1 MADEPDIFSV
11 PNEINVQTFAA
22 MAKAVGL
29 GSTVVVQSVA
39 GQTGDLSAE
48 SLAVVHTSDLSRMLR
63 KYLGKVGA
71 GAGGFVLPKYIRA
84 PDVLNI
90 VGAGADEFVLPKVLK
105 PSRSHPREDFQ
116 LLVFDSSRG
125 TVDTVPGADV
135 GDFETRI
142 LDVLR
147 TILPESEATKATA
160 RDLLRNKAVA
170 GLVKLIDQADE
181 QTALEALSAPDDLSA
196 LIWFL
201 ASPGVTSILT
211 QSTQP
216 LAASLMR
223 GVERRRQ
230 LLAMEEGTASG
241 QEFAEALGISRQ
253 AVDKRR
259 RAGDLLAVPN
269 GSGDWRYPWWQLQE
283 GKVLPNFE
291 KVMTALGELSPWARM
306 DFLLS
311 PDERL
316 GGRRPLDALRK
327 GEIDA
332 VLQSA
337 RAEGEQGAL

>member
-1 MADEPDIFSV
+1 MADEPDIFSM
-11 PNEINVQTFAA
+11 PTDINVQTFAA
-22 MAKAVGL
+22 MTKAVGL
-29 GSTVVVQSVA
+29 GSAVVIQGVA

-48 SLAVVHTSDLSRMLR
+48 SLAIVHTSDLSRMLG
-63 KYLGKVGA
+63 KYLS
-71 GAGGFVLPKYIRA
+71 
-84 PDVLNI
+84 N
-90 VGAGADEFVLPKVLK
+90 VGAGADEFVLPRVRTFK
-105 PSRSHPREDFQ
+105 PSRLHSHEDFQ
-116 LLVFDSSRG
+116 FLVFDSSRG
-125 TVDTVPGADV
+125 TVGTVPSADV
-135 GDFETRI
+135 GDVETRI
-142 LDVLR
+142 LDIIRMV
-147 TILPESEATKATA
+147 LPEGEATKATA
-160 RDLLRNKAVA
+160 RDLLRNKAIA
-170 GLVKLIDQADE
+170 GLVKLIDQVDE

-201 ASPGVTSILT
+201 ASPDVTGVLA
-211 QSTQP
+211 QSTHP

-241 QEFAEALGISRQ
+241 KEFAEALGISRQ

-283 GKVLPNFE
+283 GKVLPYFE
-291 KVMTALGELSPWARM
+291 TVMAALGELSPWAQM
-306 DFLLS
+306 DFFLS

-332 VLQSA
+332 AMQSA